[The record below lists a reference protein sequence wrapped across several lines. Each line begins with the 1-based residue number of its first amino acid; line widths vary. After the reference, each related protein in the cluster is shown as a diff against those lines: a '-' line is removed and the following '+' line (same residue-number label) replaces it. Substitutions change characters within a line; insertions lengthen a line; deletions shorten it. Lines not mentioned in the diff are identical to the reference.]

1 LSIAGLAGLAGLASV
16 VFAGAGCAHVPAI
29 GGGGPVF
36 AVSVESIDGFRVVTA
51 GHIYGY
57 SYMLQVADHAV
68 RVWPV
73 LHNTNFPGPGVDG
86 QPELGSSGDTA
97 ADVGETL
104 LEADATAL
112 KSGILIERSWTQAV
126 VHEVTEEELE
136 VGAAVILVP
145 GDRRSVVAEL
155 RFRRLKEGGPPQAGL
170 PRPLRFQA
178 RSAASFAAKQA
189 ARPAR
194 GQLLAGAGALN
205 GGAPTDPC
213 AAGGP
218 CTGTGRPTDRTPPP

>member
-1 LSIAGLAGLAGLASV
+1 LWIAGLAGLAGLASV
-16 VFAGAGCAHVPAI
+16 VFAGAGCAHVPAV

-36 AVSVESIDGFRVVTA
+36 AVSVESIDGYRVVTA

-73 LHNTNFPGPGVDG
+73 LRNVNFPGPGADA
-86 QPELGSSGDTA
+86 QPELGPSGDTPIDA
-97 ADVGETL
+97 GETL

-155 RFRRLKEGGPPQAGL
+155 RFRRLKEGAPPQAGL
-170 PRPLRFQA
+170 PRPLRSPDRIPARLAA
-178 RSAASFAAKQA
+178 RS
-189 ARPAR
+189 PAR
-194 GQLLAGAGALN
+194 GQLLAGAGALS

-218 CTGTGRPTDRTPPP
+218 CTGTGLPTGRTPPP